1 MDPQDRI
8 KPYHVYIGITIVVL
22 VLKLL
27 YIIIGFLCENYLN
40 ELLTRDLENK
50 GCDLE
55 KGRVEVEG
63 VRLRARKVCVPR
75 MERIHCI

>member
-1 MDPQDRI
+1 
-8 KPYHVYIGITIVVL
+8 
-22 VLKLL
+22 
-27 YIIIGFLCENYLN
+27 
-40 ELLTRDLENK
+40 
-50 GCDLE
+50 LE